1 MLAPL
6 VVTIA
11 HQEDLN
17 SVIVSQVRRP
27 CSCGR
32 ACESSTAAGY
42 AKVSLRYEVAGRE
55 VRLITRLENQSQL
68 YHMADL
74 GSPNADRLG
83 GTGGRNSLLRPV
95 TGGDGKDLGNCRK
108 VERRGV
114 LWAWFEGLV
123 GPDEQGGYC
132 GGKQASLGEYGA

>member
-17 SVIVSQVRRP
+17 SVIVSQVQRP
-27 CSCGR
+27 HSCRR

-42 AKVSLRYEVAGRE
+42 AKVSLRYKVAGRE

-74 GSPNADRLG
+74 GSPNADGLG

-95 TGGDGKDLGNCRK
+95 TSGDGEDLGNCHK
-108 VERRGV
+108 VECRGV

-123 GPDEQGGYC
+123 GPDVKGQGP
-132 GGKQASLGEYGA
+132 